1 MATRNLI
8 DTQTKLI
15 KKELSK
21 SKVVISNKIVL
32 FKNNKAV
39 TNFTLSGL
47 A

>member
-32 FKNNKAV
+32 YKAIKP
-39 TNFTLSGL
+39 TQNFIISGL
-47 A
+47 V

>member
-32 FKNNKAV
+32 FKNNKTV
-39 TNFTLSGL
+39 QNFTITGL

>member
-32 FKNNKAV
+32 YKNNKTV
-39 TNFTLSGL
+39 TNFTLNGL
-47 A
+47 V

>member
-21 SKVVISNKIVL
+21 TKVVISNKIVL
-32 FKNNKAV
+32 FKNNKTV